1 MPSPRDASPE
11 LQNAMDEIANGVNLT
26 MTNLLPETDLT
37 EAPLFDA
44 MRHGTLGGGKRLRP
58 FLVMQ
63 SASLFN
69 IDTSRSRRVAAA
81 LEFVH
86 CYSLIHDD
94 LPAMDDA
101 ALRRGQPTV
110 HKQYD
115 EATAILAGDALLT
128 YAFEILSQSETHED
142 PRVRCEL
149 VRALALAAG
158 AQGMVGGQMLDL
170 IAESPDVD
178 FDAGEISRLQRMKTG
193 KLMAFA
199 CEAGAILGRA
209 SEPQRK
215 ALCNYAYDLGLAF
228 QVTDD
233 ILDVEADPQ
242 DTGKDTGKDEDAGK
256 ATFVS
261 TMGKEGAKSRA
272 EMLVRQAIGH
282 LKVFEDNRSRMLRE
296 LALYVLERRA

>member
-1 MPSPRDASPE
+1 MAPSPRDADPV
-11 LQNAMDEIANGVNLT
+11 LQTEMDTVSEAVNKT
-26 MTNLLPETDLT
+26 IGRLLPETDLA
-37 EAPLFDA
+37 ENHLFDA

-63 SASLFN
+63 SAALFN
-69 IDTSRSRRVAAA
+69 VDPARARRVAAA

-101 ALRRGQPTV
+101 ALRRGKPTV
-110 HKQYD
+110 HRKYD

-128 YAFEILSQSETHED
+128 LAFEILSEPETHED

-149 VRALALAAG
+149 IKTLAKASG
-158 AQGMVGGQMLDL
+158 ARGMVGGQMLDL
-170 IAESPDVD
+170 LAENEE
-178 FDAGEISRLQRMKTG
+178 FDLGTISRLQRMKTG
-193 KLMAFA
+193 LLMSFA

-209 SEPQRK
+209 NEPHRK
-215 ALCNYAYDLGLAF
+215 ALCNYAHDLGLAF

-242 DTGKDTGKDEDAGK
+242 DTGKDTGKDENAGK

-261 TMGKEGAKSRA
+261 AMGKVQAKERA
-272 EMLVRQAIGH
+272 EMLVEQAIRH
-282 LKVFEDNRSRMLRE
+282 LKIFEGRGKTLKN